1 MTFFVFTV
9 NGHEHMS
16 LEKVL
21 RERKTSKVGPS
32 GGIRAIDEKEYH
44 PASSSRGRSPSE
56 SAYQTV
62 AQLPVAPKVLFVE
75 AVMTTPV
82 TTVTPETLIAEA
94 LDQFHARNFRH
105 MPVVLPEG
113 RLVGIASERDILRYL
128 AGKSPR
134 DSVATNMETV
144 MTPEVLTADIHTDVR
159 HVARLFVERR
169 IGALPVVSTG
179 RLRGIITRGDV
190 LRAVMR
196 NFNMELWA

>member
-1 MTFFVFTV
+1 
-9 NGHEHMS
+9 
-16 LEKVL
+16 
-21 RERKTSKVGPS
+21 
-32 GGIRAIDEKEYH
+32 
-44 PASSSRGRSPSE
+44 
-56 SAYQTV
+56 
-62 AQLPVAPKVLFVE
+62 
-75 AVMTTPV
+75 MTTPV

-190 LRAVMR
+190 LDRKSVV
-196 NFNMELWA
+196 